1 MSDKSARRDVLLIAA
16 DLDERRLLFG
26 ELLEAGYDVVPI
38 PDFERALGEV
48 LQHLVEP
55 GLILIDVGDDQKLT
69 PHAVDY
75 LLKAAPAVPV
85 IVLVGTIN
93 RAEWETMTPR
103 LAALLRRPITIG
115 AIVETVKG
123 VLPIPQH

>member
-1 MSDKSARRDVLLIAA
+1 MSDKAAQRDVMLIAA

-26 ELLEAGYDVVPI
+26 ELLEAGYDVTPI
-38 PDFERALGEV
+38 PEFERALGDV

-55 GLILIDVGDDQKLT
+55 RLILIDVGDDEKLT

-123 VLPIPQH
+123 VLPIPEH